1 MCKVNTSKP
10 NAIYVNPLTDFG
22 FKKIF
27 GDEEVMKAFLTDL
40 LRPVSPITKI
50 IFLDKE
56 MQPDNSLERGV
67 IYDLRCKTENG
78 GEFIVEMQ
86 NRGQT
91 HFSDRIIY
99 YLSRSI
105 APQGDKGVV
114 ETITEEG
121 KKKNISWDF
130 ELEPVIGI
138 FFLNFHLKGFE
149 PRLLRTVKFKVEE
162 SGELFS
168 DKMEAYTIELPC
180 LNKSEEECSEDLEYW
195 TYILNNMETFQSQ
208 LPFISKKSIFGR
220 VGDLASLANMATPE
234 REKYQRSLDR
244 YRTTAATYAYE
255 RQLGI
260 DMGREEG
267 RKEGLKEGL
276 EEGLKEGRKEGVL
289 ATARNLKAA
298 GIATSV
304 ISECTGLSEDEI
316 KGL

>member
-114 ETITEEG
+114 ETITEDG

-267 RKEGLKEGL
+267 R
-276 EEGLKEGRKEGVL
+276 EEGRKEWLEEGRKEGVL

-298 GIATSV
+298 GIASSV

>member
-114 ETITEEG
+114 ETITEDG

-267 RKEGLKEGL
+267 R
-276 EEGLKEGRKEGVL
+276 EEGRKEGRKEGVL
-289 ATARNLKAA
+289 ATARNMKAA
-298 GIATSV
+298 GIASSV